1 METDNKVKYVICQMV
16 VSAEG
21 RAEAEVVILG
31 GEELAEKVLFE

>member
-1 METDNKVKYVICQMV
+1 MV

-31 GEELAEKVLFE
+31 REELAEQALCLSKGLKGHRNGPH